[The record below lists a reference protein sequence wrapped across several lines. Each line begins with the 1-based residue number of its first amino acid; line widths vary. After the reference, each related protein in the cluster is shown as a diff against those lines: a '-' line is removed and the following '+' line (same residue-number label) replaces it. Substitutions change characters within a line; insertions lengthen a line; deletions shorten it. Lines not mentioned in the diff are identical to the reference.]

1 MTVKVAV
8 VGHTNTGKTSLLR
21 TLTRDPN
28 FGEVAN
34 RPSTTRHVEG
44 TALLVNGQ
52 PAVEFYDTPGLEDS
66 ITLLEHLEALQNQH
80 TDDWVELIDLFLISE
95 DAKALFS
102 QEAKS
107 LRQIVGCDIVLYVI
121 DVRERLLGKYRDEL
135 TILSRTAKPV
145 IPLLN
150 FVDSVDA
157 KVEEWRQYLIRVGL
171 HASLQFN
178 PLVIDAVAEHKLF
191 ERMRALHDD
200 LYEPLGAVIADLDQQ
215 RLRLQSVAADLI
227 AELLIDITA
236 CVLTVAAKDETAIT
250 EKETHLAELVR
261 QREWECTQ
269 ELLRL
274 FGFRAEDYS
283 ATDLFVGDAQ
293 TGTDLLNPT
302 ALKQLGVS
310 GGTGAAA
317 GAAAGLTIDVIFA
330 GLTLGI
336 GTATGAGIGALFNI
350 RDQGL
355 RVFNKIRGLTELRFG
370 DAAVVMLAAR
380 QLTLAQVLLRRG
392 HADPKPV
399 ELSTATLDTNGS
411 DLSQRLP
418 ELLQTARINPT
429 WSRLQQTGDATIAN
443 DPKRQ
448 QSKQAL
454 ATTLEICLR

>member
-44 TALLVNGQ
+44 TALLVNGR

-66 ITLLEHLEALQNQH
+66 ITLLEHLEDRNQE
-80 TDDWVELIDLFLISE
+80 TDDWVALIDLFLVSE
-95 DAKALFS
+95 DAKAHFS
-102 QEAKS
+102 QETKS

-135 TILSRTAKPV
+135 TILARTAKPV

-157 KVEEWRQYLIRVGL
+157 KAEQWRQYLIRAGL

-227 AELLIDITA
+227 AELLIDVSA
-236 CVLTVAAKDETAIT
+236 CVLTVAAKDEANISANKTR
-250 EKETHLAELVR
+250 LATLVR
-261 QREWECTQ
+261 QREWDCAK

-283 ATDLFVGDAQ
+283 PTDLFVGDAQ

-302 ALKQLGVS
+302 ALKQLGKR
-310 GGTGAAA
+310 GGSGAAA
-317 GAAAGLTIDVIFA
+317 GAAAGLTVDVIFA

-350 RDQGL
+350 REQGM
-355 RVFNKIRGLTELRFG
+355 RAFNKIRGLTELRLG
-370 DAAVVMLAAR
+370 DAAIVLLAAR
-380 QLTLAQVLLRRG
+380 QITLAQALLRRG

-399 ELSTATLDTNGS
+399 ALSASAVDEHSS
-411 DLSQRLP
+411 DLSLRLP
-418 ELLQTARINPT
+418 ELLQIARNSPV
-429 WSRLQQTGDATIAN
+429 WSRLEQASASAN
-443 DPKRQ
+443 LTDPKRIQ
-448 QSKQAL
+448 NKQTVATAL
-454 ATTLEICLR
+454 EKCLR